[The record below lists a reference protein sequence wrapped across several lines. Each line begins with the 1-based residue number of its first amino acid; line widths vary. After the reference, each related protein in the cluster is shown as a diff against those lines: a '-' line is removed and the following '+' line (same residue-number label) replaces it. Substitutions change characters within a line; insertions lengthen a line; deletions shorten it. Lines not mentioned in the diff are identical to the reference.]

1 MVANHFYER
10 PSNYA
15 RVPAPVSILLENL
28 HCGESEEERAFEILE
43 AQRHDGVH
51 GAQHKQRQ

>member
-1 MVANHFYER
+1 MMNNHFYER

-15 RVPAPVSILLENL
+15 RVPAPRIHFSR
-28 HCGESEEERAFEILE
+28 ESSVRRIGEERAFDILE

-51 GAQHKQRQ
+51 GAQQQQR